1 MRHQLKVLLVGRPGQ
16 AVAQVSALLDHHRQ
30 LSVTADPV
38 SDGEAPCLSEL
49 KDPWDAVVLVVGE
62 DWRKLLAE
70 CFRNDAPAS
79 KPLLVVGP
87 APDME
92 LLRTTMRLGGR
103 DFFPLP
109 VGADDLVAALDRLA
123 REENERHGNLSA
135 RVTTF
140 MNAKGGSGASFC
152 AANYAHI
159 MAKARGR
166 RTVLLDFDLQF
177 GNITTYFNMR
187 SLNGL
192 VQALDMVDTLDTAA
206 LPGYVQPHESGLN
219 LLSSAA
225 EDIVLSDDINE
236 GRISKLFMVLDQ
248 AYKELVIDLPRHI
261 DRGTVGV
268 LDRSDLVMLVVQQ
281 TVAHLQE
288 LKRVLLLLNGPLGIA
303 TDRLVVVINR
313 FQKQGEVTRADFAGA
328 LPGMRIETLPNDYQ
342 NVTQSVNLGIPLL
355 DLAPRAPLCLALEA
369 LVGSMTTEVPLPD
382 QAQEPQR
389 RDPWG
394 WLSGLRR

>member
-1 MRHQLKVLLVGRPGQ
+1 
-16 AVAQVSALLDHHRQ
+16 
-30 LSVTADPV
+30 
-38 SDGEAPCLSEL
+38 
-49 KDPWDAVVLVVGE
+49 
-62 DWRKLLAE
+62 
-70 CFRNDAPAS
+70 
-79 KPLLVVGP
+79 
-87 APDME
+87 
-92 LLRTTMRLGGR
+92 
-103 DFFPLP
+103 
-109 VGADDLVAALDRLA
+109 
-123 REENERHGNLSA
+123 
-135 RVTTF
+135 